1 MAHPHLPRPSRLQRQ
16 VQTQFEPS
24 HVASRSLAEVYA
36 RLAPL
41 RQRPLRERLRP
52 PVPTTDITGAT
63 QESQESQERREGQRC
78 S

>member
-1 MAHPHLPRPSRLQRQ
+1 MAQLHLPRPSRLRRQ

-41 RQRPLRERLRP
+41 RQRLLGERLQS
-52 PVPTTDITGAT
+52 PVPTTGAT
-63 QESQESQERREGQRC
+63 QESQERREGQRC

>member
-1 MAHPHLPRPSRLQRQ
+1 MAQPHLPRRSRLQRQ

-36 RLAPL
+36 RLAPVG
-41 RQRPLRERLRP
+41 RRPLSERRRLAA
-52 PVPTTDITGAT
+52 PTTGA
-63 QESQESQERREGQRC
+63 SQQSQQGQQSQERREGQRC

>member
-1 MAHPHLPRPSRLQRQ
+1 MAQPQLPRPSRLQRQ

-41 RQRPLRERLRP
+41 WQRPLRQRLRP
-52 PVPTTDITGAT
+52 PVPTTGAA
-63 QESQESQERREGQRC
+63 QESQERREGQRC